1 LCKPIGEEE
10 LRVTNETERNVGVAF
25 AELLRLQTEFQT
37 RLTEETL
44 NHLRRIQAAAMPVVP
59 ATVAMPGGDSE
70 LRAIGSPG
78 TTVDLTLE
86 LDNRQRVHCV
96 VTPMLSPLVAASG
109 VTWFPSTDA
118 RILLLAPD
126 EVVQTKI
133 PVELPDELPPGVYR
147 GALLLHGFHA
157 GAIGVAIDVTAKA
170 GTSKTASAARKASA
184 LSTTKKRVRSGSKKR
199 KNK

>member
-1 LCKPIGEEE
+1 LRGRRV
-10 LRVTNETERNVGVAF
+10 RVTNETERNVGVAF

-70 LRAIGSPG
+70 LRANGSPG
-78 TTVDLTLE
+78 TTVELTLE

-118 RILLLAPD
+118 RILLLVPD

-133 PVELPDELPPGVYR
+133 PVDVPEELPTGVYR
-147 GALLLHGFHA
+147 GALMLHGFHA

-170 GTSKTASAARKASA
+170 GTSKATPAAKKTTAP
-184 LSTTKKRVRSGSKKR
+184 STAKKRVRSQSKQG
-199 KNK
+199 KNKSRK